1 MMSMERYSEPY
12 NATGG
17 LAAIGVLNQLGRPDT
32 EPLEVLVREAVQNCW
47 DAKRPD
53 SAQIRVTIGRSTLD
67 QAGVS
72 FLRNHVL
79 VNPPPGLALG
89 DEMREGMH
97 TLYFADFG
105 THGLAGPTRADR
117 PGEPRDFVDFVRN
130 IGQPPDKD
138 FGGGSFGYG
147 KAAFYIGSAARTV
160 VIDTLCM
167 TGDGQLERRLLGCAL
182 GETFNVK
189 GVPFTGRHWWGR
201 MEDGV
206 PEPVTGPSAEEI
218 AAALG
223 LPPRNSTD
231 DLGTTVLIIAPS
243 ITIENGDGTDATMD
257 FVAEAIAW
265 NFWPRMIDT
274 PGGVQSTMRFSI
286 SDNGKKVRI
295 PNPRTHP
302 QLRGFVE
309 AMDRLRQEPD
319 ANLADEFIIDAEI
332 RSLKPARK
340 LGRLTI
346 KKDPVA
352 PADLPDRP
360 VPLGA
365 RRTRASVHHVALMRA
380 PELVVT
386 YLEGPIPLAGRMGY
400 AGVFK
405 SALDMD
411 EAFKAAEPPT
421 HDDWVA
427 RSVVDRK
434 ARSFV
439 NIGLERVQTQCRLAA
454 GYNATVRHLSDAD
467 AIPLGEFADA
477 LATLMPGQEGPG
489 ARRPTTQRPPIKRR
503 RRAPGHRD
511 VDTVTEDVWVD
522 ATTNYL
528 ADQTGSGMKD
538 SGYGNGSTGGEQ
550 QHGSLTTSRP
560 KPTPLPQTKA
570 GGTPSPAISADS
582 TAVIAYPFELRTKG
596 NRVRLEAT
604 VEVMTNDGGQVEAE
618 PPVGYRPPAVHAWI
632 APSGLRYSSAAIT
645 VGPDDADGCWTV
657 EVALRE
663 EMMRVDLKVERA

>member
-1 MMSMERYSEPY
+1 MSMECYSEPY

-53 SAQIRVTIGRSTLD
+53 SARIRVTIGRSTLD

-72 FLRNHVL
+72 FLRSHVL
-79 VNPPPGLALG
+79 VNPPLGLALD

-117 PGEPRDFVDFVRN
+117 PGAPRDFVDFVRN

-147 KAAFYIGSAARTV
+147 KAAFYIASAARTV
-160 VIDTLCM
+160 IIDSLCR
-167 TGDGQLERRLLGCAL
+167 TDDGRLERRLLGCAL
-182 GETFNVK
+182 GTTFDVE

-201 MEDGV
+201 MENGV
-206 PEPVTGPSAEEI
+206 PEPVTGRNAEEI

-223 LPPRNSTD
+223 LPPRNSAD

-243 ITIENGDGTDATMD
+243 ITIETGDGTDATMD
-257 FVAEAIAW
+257 FIAEAIAW

-274 PGGVQSTMRFSI
+274 AGGAQSTMKFSI

-295 PNPRTHP
+295 PTPRTHP

-319 ANLADEFIIDAEI
+319 ASLTDEFMIDSEV
-332 RSLKPARK
+332 RSLRPARK
-340 LGRLTI
+340 LGRLVI

-365 RRTRASVHHVALMRA
+365 RRTRASVHHIALMRA

-386 YLEGPIPLAGRMGY
+386 YMEGPIPLAARMGY

-427 RSVVDRK
+427 RSVVDRH

-439 NIGLERVQTQCRLAA
+439 NIGLERIQAQCRLAA
-454 GYNATVRHLSDAD
+454 GYNASVRHLSDAD

-477 LATLMPGQEGPG
+477 LAALMPGQEGPG
-489 ARRPTTQRPPIKRR
+489 ARRPTTQRPTTKRR
-503 RRAPGHRD
+503 RRAPGHKD
-511 VDTVTEDVWVD
+511 VDAVTDDVWVD
-522 ATTNYL
+522 ATATD
-528 ADQTGSGMKD
+528 AAAQTGSGMNG
-538 SGYGNGSTGGEQ
+538 SGYGNDPMGGGEKQ
-550 QHGSLTTSRP
+550 QSTTPPPP
-560 KPTPLPQTKA
+560 KPLPLPQTKT
-570 GGTPSPAISADS
+570 GGTPNPAISADG

-604 VEVMTNDGGQVEAE
+604 VEVMTNDGGQVETE
-618 PPVGYRPPAVHAWI
+618 PPVGYEPPAVHAWI
-632 APSGLRYSSAAIT
+632 APSGLQYSSAAII
-645 VGPDDADGCWTV
+645 VGPDDADGHWTV

>member
-1 MMSMERYSEPY
+1 MISMERYSEPY

-47 DAKRPD
+47 DAKRPE
-53 SAQIRVTIGRSTLD
+53 SARIRVDIGRATLD
-67 QAGVS
+67 RAGAL
-72 FLRNHVL
+72 FLREHVL
-79 VNPPPGLALG
+79 VDPPPGLPLD

-117 PGEPRDFVDFVRN
+117 PGEPRDFVDFIRN

-147 KAAFYIGSAARTV
+147 KAAFYIASAARTV
-160 VIDTLCM
+160 IIDSLCR
-167 TGDGQLERRLLGCAL
+167 TDDGRFERRLLGCAL
-182 GETFNVK
+182 GHTFDVE

-206 PEPVTGPSAEEI
+206 PEPITGRDADEI
-218 AAALG
+218 AAALR
-223 LPPRNSTD
+223 LPSRTGVE

-243 ITIENGDGTDATMD
+243 ITIETGDGIDATMD
-257 FVAEAIAW
+257 FIAEAVAW

-274 PGGVQSTMRFSI
+274 PGGAQHTMKFSI
-286 SDNGKKVRI
+286 TDDGRKARV

-309 AMDRLRQEPD
+309 AMDRLRQEPE
-319 ANLADEFIIDAEI
+319 ATIADEFIIESEI
-332 RSLKPARK
+332 RSLRPARK
-340 LGRLTI
+340 LGRLVI

-365 RRTRASVHHVALMRA
+365 RRTKASVHHVALMRA

-386 YLEGPIPLAGRMGY
+386 YLEGPVPLAGRMGY
-400 AGVFK
+400 SGVFK

-427 RSVVDRK
+427 RSVHDRQ

-439 NIGLERVQTQCRLAA
+439 NIGLDRIQAQCRLSA
-454 GYNATVRHLSDAD
+454 GYNASVRHVSDAD

-477 LATLMPGQEGPG
+477 LAALMPGQEGPG
-489 ARRPTTQRPPIKRR
+489 ARRPKTQRPPNKRR

-511 VDTVTEDVWVD
+511 VDTVTEGVWVD
-522 ATTNYL
+522 ATTND
-528 ADQTGSGMKD
+528 AR
-538 SGYGNGSTGGEQ
+538 GNSASTDVDGKVVDHQEA
-550 QHGSLTTSRP
+550 SLTRTTQ
-560 KPTPLPQTKA
+560 KPLPPPQTKT
-570 GGTPSPAISADS
+570 GGIPSPAISADG
-582 TAVIAYPFELRTKG
+582 TAVIGYPFELKTKG
-596 NRVRLEAT
+596 NRVQLEAT
-604 VEVMTNDGGQVEAE
+604 VEVMTNDGGQVEAD
-618 PPVGYRPPAVHAWI
+618 PPVGYEPPTVHAWI
-632 APSGLRYSSAAIT
+632 APSGLRYSSAAII
-645 VGPDDADGCWTV
+645 VGPDDADGSWTV

-663 EMMRVDLKVERA
+663 EMMRIDLKVERV

>member
-17 LAAIGVLNQLGRPDT
+17 LAAIGVLNQLGRPDN

-47 DAKRPD
+47 DAKQPD
-53 SAQIRVTIGRSTLD
+53 STRIRVAIGRSTLD

-79 VNPPPGLALG
+79 VDPPPGLSLG

-147 KAAFYIGSAARTV
+147 KAAFYIASAARTV
-160 VIDTLCM
+160 IIDSLCR
-167 TGDGQLERRLLGCAL
+167 TDDGQLERRLLGCAL
-182 GETFNVK
+182 GETYHVG

-201 MEDGV
+201 MENGV
-206 PEPVTGPSAEEI
+206 PEPVTGRGAEEI
-218 AAALG
+218 ATALR
-223 LPPRNSTD
+223 LPPRNGVD
-231 DLGTTVLIIAPS
+231 DFGTTVLIIAPS
-243 ITIENGDGTDATMD
+243 ITIETSDGADATMD
-257 FVAEAIAW
+257 FIAEAIAW

-274 PGGVQSTMRFSI
+274 AGGAQSTMKFSI

-295 PNPRTHP
+295 PSPRTHP

-319 ANLADEFIIDAEI
+319 ASPADEFMIDREI
-332 RSLKPARK
+332 RSLRPARK
-340 LGRLTI
+340 LGRLVI

-352 PADLPDRP
+352 AADLPDRP

-365 RRTRASVHHVALMRA
+365 RRTRASVHHIALMRA

-386 YLEGPIPLAGRMGY
+386 YLEGPTALAGRMGY

-405 SALDMD
+405 SALDID

-427 RSVVDRK
+427 RSVVDRQ

-439 NIGLERVQTQCRLAA
+439 NIGLERIQAQCRLAA

-477 LATLMPGQEGPG
+477 LAALMPGQEGPG
-489 ARRPTTQRPPIKRR
+489 ARRSTTQRPPVKRR
-503 RRAPGHRD
+503 RRAPGHRE
-511 VDTVTEDVWVD
+511 VDAVTEDVWID
-522 ATTNYL
+522 ASSTDT
-528 ADQTGSGMKD
+528 AAETGSGL
-538 SGYGNGSTGGEQ
+538 NGSEYGSDSTCGDEQ
-550 QHGSLTTSRP
+550 HRSNNPPAP
-560 KPTPLPQTKA
+560 KPMPLPQTKA
-570 GGTPSPAISADS
+570 GGTPSPAISADG

-596 NRVRLEAT
+596 NRVRIEAT
-604 VEVMTNDGGQVEAE
+604 VEVMTNDGGQVEGE
-618 PPVGYRPPAVHAWI
+618 PPVGYKPPTVHAWI
-632 APSGLRYSSAAIT
+632 APSGLRYSSAEII
-645 VGPDDADGCWTV
+645 VGPDDADGQWTV

-663 EMMRVDLKVERA
+663 EMMRVDLKVERG